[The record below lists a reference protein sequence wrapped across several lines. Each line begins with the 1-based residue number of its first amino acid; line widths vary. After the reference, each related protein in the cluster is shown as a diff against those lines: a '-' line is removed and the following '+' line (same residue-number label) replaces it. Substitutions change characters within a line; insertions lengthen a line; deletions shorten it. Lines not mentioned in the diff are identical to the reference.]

1 MNRILG
7 IDFGEV
13 RVGLAISDL
22 THTIAS
28 PFTTFTFKDDDD
40 LLLKLSDLI
49 KEKDITEIVVGLPLN
64 MKGKITKQTLKVH
77 EFINLLKSSFSHKIY
92 LIDERL
98 SSITAKKIM
107 QEMKIKTGHNK
118 EKTDQISAAI
128 ILQEYLDS
136 VKE

>member
-28 PFTTFTFKDDDD
+28 PFKTFTFKDYDD
-40 LLLKLSDLI
+40 LILQLSNLI
-49 KEKDITEIVVGLPLN
+49 KEKDISEIVVGLPLN
-64 MKGKITKQTLKVH
+64 MKGKNTKQTQKVY
-77 EFINLLKSSFSHKIY
+77 EFIELLKSAFSYDIY

-98 SSITAKKIM
+98 SSITAKKIL
-107 QEMKIKTGHNK
+107 QEMNIKTGHNK
-118 EKTDQISAAI
+118 EKVDQISAAI

-136 VKE
+136 VKK

>member
-7 IDFGEV
+7 IDFGDV
-13 RVGLAISDL
+13 RVGLALSDL

-28 PFTTFTFKDDDD
+28 PFKTFTFKSYDD
-40 LLLKLSDLI
+40 LILQLSDLI
-49 KEKDITEIVVGLPLN
+49 QEKDIVEIVVGLPLN
-64 MKGKITKQTLKVH
+64 MKGKITKQTIKVH
-77 EFINLLKSSFSHKIY
+77 EFINLLKNSFTQNIY

-107 QEMKIKTGHNK
+107 QEMNIKTGHNK

-136 VKE
+136 AKE